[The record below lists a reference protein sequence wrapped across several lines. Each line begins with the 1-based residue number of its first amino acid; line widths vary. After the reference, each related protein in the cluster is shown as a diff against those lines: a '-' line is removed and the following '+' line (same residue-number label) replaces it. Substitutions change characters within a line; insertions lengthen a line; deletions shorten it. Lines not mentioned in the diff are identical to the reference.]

1 MIRSPTVTQNFT
13 LAKLFCPHHLQAP
26 HCHWDSWLHF
36 ADAETEA
43 WQVVVTEA
51 AGSRQ
56 GEVQTPPLWLSESD
70 GTTPFPCPL
79 CFLTPRLG
87 TSPPV
92 LGPPPGRSDWPA
104 WVTCPCESQST
115 VGGLALFTNGTSRP
129 NSIRSLGKAVSQND
143 SALCLPTHSTQSS
156 EGRGSRKP
164 TSPRAWAWNFPASA
178 ALP

>member
-70 GTTPFPCPL
+70 GTDSLPL
-79 CFLTPRLG
+79 SPLLFDPSAGDLT
-87 TSPPV
+87 
-92 LGPPPGRSDWPA
+92 
-104 WVTCPCESQST
+104 TCP
-115 VGGLALFTNGTSRP
+115 RP
-129 NSIRSLGKAVSQND
+129 
-143 SALCLPTHSTQSS
+143 SA
-156 EGRGSRKP
+156 RKI
-164 TSPRAWAWNFPASA
+164 
-178 ALP
+178 